1 MRLLAHG
8 LRYVST
14 PVIFGEL
21 AFLEEL
27 FSLDGT
33 RVWYWTVICIIV
45 EEFLPQGRDGNWR
58 ILSLAALQ
66 FLGTLRSRQSR
77 LVPDIWV
84 LVVVLLVVFDV
95 PALLG
100 DLLSLGNT
108 TMQGETGVQI
118 PVAHG
123 PEI

>member
-100 DLLSLGNT
+100 DLLPLGNT